1 MSMPTTIL
9 ARTMSDTVETDIH
22 RVHVIANEILPRY
35 NKPTLSFEQLRKL
48 ADGPFDLFLIPL
60 VFADEY
66 RKDPSIVFNETR
78 RQEIRDHALKIAANH
93 GFDTTQPDLV
103 PGIEDS
109 LRSAQSEGLLNVL
122 ITTGGRRFKHEAME
136 ERGLGKYFAEIIDR
150 EQTYFRKEQGI
161 YHLFRQRQDKFLR
174 VVLVSGTAT
183 YILAGNNLAHLKV
196 AGKALEVLTVA
207 LATEASYND
216 EETLAA
222 AKPSMTIRSLS
233 ELLPALKQRALLPA
247 SAA

>member
-9 ARTMSDTVETDIH
+9 ARTMSDTVESDIK
-22 RVHVIANEILPRY
+22 RVHVIANEILPLY
-35 NKPTLSFEQLRKL
+35 KKPTLTFEQLRKL

-60 VFADEY
+60 VFSEDY
-66 RKDPSIVFNETR
+66 KKDPAIVFNEAK
-78 RQEIRDHALKIAANH
+78 RQEIRDHALKIAAKH
-93 GFDTTQPDLV
+93 GFDTTQPDLM

-109 LRSAQSEGLLNVL
+109 LRSAQSAGLLNVL

-161 YHLFRQRQDKFLR
+161 YHLFRQRQDKLLR

-183 YILAGNNLAHLKV
+183 YVRAGNNLAHLKV

>member
-9 ARTMSDTVETDIH
+9 ARTMSDTVESDIR

-35 NKPTLSFEQLRKL
+35 NKPLLSFEELRKV

-66 RKDPSIVFNETR
+66 RKDPSIVFNEAK
-78 RQEIRDHALKIAANH
+78 RQEIRNHAMEIASKH
-93 GFDTTQPDLV
+93 HFDTTQPELI
-103 PGIEDS
+103 PGIEES
-109 LRSAQSEGLLNVL
+109 LHAAESAGLVNVL

-136 ERGLGKYFAEIIDR
+136 KRGLGKYFAEIIDR

-161 YHLFRQRQDKFLR
+161 YHLFRQRRDKFLR
-174 VVLVSGTAT
+174 VVLITGTAT
-183 YILAGNNLAHLKV
+183 YVRAGNNLARLKI
-196 AGKALEVLTVA
+196 AGKELEVLTVA
-207 LATEASYND
+207 LFTEASYND

-222 AKPSMTIRSLS
+222 AKPSIMIRSLA
-233 ELLPALKQRALLPA
+233 ELLPALKKHGLLAA

>member
-1 MSMPTTIL
+1 MSIPTTVL
-9 ARTMSDTVETDIH
+9 ARTMSDTVESDIR

-35 NKPTLSFEQLRKL
+35 KKPTLTFEQLRKV

-60 VFADEY
+60 VFTEEH
-66 RKDPSIVFNETR
+66 RKDPSILFNEAK
-78 RQEIRDHALKIAANH
+78 RQEIRDHALEIARKH
-93 GFDTTQPDLV
+93 GFDTTQPELV

-109 LRSAQSEGLLNVL
+109 LRAAESAGFLNVL
-122 ITTGGRRFKHEAME
+122 VTTGGRRFKHEAME
-136 ERGLGKYFAEIIDR
+136 KRGLGKYFAEIIDR

-183 YILAGNNLAHLKV
+183 YIRAGNNLEHLKV
-196 AGKALEVLTVA
+196 VGKELEVFTVA
-207 LATEASYND
+207 LATDASYND
-216 EETLAA
+216 EETLTA
-222 AKPSMTIRSLS
+222 AKPSILIRSLA
-233 ELLPALKQRALLPA
+233 ELIPALKQRGLLPV